1 MKKTVALFFISLL
14 LSPIVFASS
23 INPALYQTMRASSY
37 RNNYNRQIDNR
48 PIPYWQAQS
57 NFVTRNRTYQNY
69 SNYNNS
75 LYQYN
80 SSVRYNRRYR

>member
-1 MKKTVALFFISLL
+1 MPVY
-14 LSPIVFASS
+14 ASS

-37 RNNYNRQIDNR
+37 RNNYNRQVNNR

-57 NFVTRNRTYQNY
+57 NYGTRNRVYNNY

-75 LYQYN
+75 MYKHY
-80 SSVRYNRRYR
+80 SSVNYNRRAR